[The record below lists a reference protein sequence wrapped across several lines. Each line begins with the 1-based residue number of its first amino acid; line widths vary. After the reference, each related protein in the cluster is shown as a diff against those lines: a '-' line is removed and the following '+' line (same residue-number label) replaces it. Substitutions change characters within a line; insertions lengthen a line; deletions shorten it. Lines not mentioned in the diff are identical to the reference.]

1 MIFDLPHL
9 ISKFH
14 SKWEIEEKDELV
26 KARKALMGATA
37 ASWGGG
43 GGGDVDK
50 DDDDRYEDIRRDD
63 DYV

>member
-1 MIFDLPHL
+1 M
-9 ISKFH
+9 
-14 SKWEIEEKDELV
+14 

-50 DDDDRYEDIRRDD
+50 DDDDRYEMLGEMMIS
-63 DYV
+63 YE